1 MSAGPRIVFLRFA
14 TASSPKLTPWVGHS
28 ELVIGVAAEVPLGP
42 PTGTV
47 VWQLVS
53 ANNRQLARG
62 AEVHDTF
69 EQARAN
75 AARVVERHAD
85 LEVDLVSEGRR
96 GVYGWLARLDGEPVI
111 TCSRWYVND
120 RDRRHSI
127 ELARRS
133 LAIAV
138 LHSGAR
144 LNDPALMAGDRGYAL

>member
-14 TASSPKLTPWVGHS
+14 TASSPKLTPWVGHA
-28 ELVIGVAAEVPLGP
+28 ERVIGSLPQDPIDP

-62 AEVHDTF
+62 AGVLDTF
-69 EQARAN
+69 EEARAD
-75 AARVVERHAD
+75 AARIVERHAD

-96 GVYGWLARLDGEPVI
+96 GVYGWLARLDGDPVV
-111 TCSRWYVND
+111 TCSRWYVSD

-133 LAIAV
+133 MAIAV
-138 LHSGAR
+138 LHTGAR
-144 LNDPALMAGDRGYAL
+144 LNDPALMAGDRGHVL